1 MRRSSRLL
9 ICRQG
14 TKKYGTARSLPVIL
28 RVIRSLLDGG
38 TASDSLNNVLKGE
51 VENGWKCIFSIPR
64 LLKTAANKATAEE
77 NTGGVPS
84 GVR

>member
-1 MRRSSRLL
+1 M
-9 ICRQG
+9 
-14 TKKYGTARSLPVIL
+14 IL

-38 TASDSLNNVLKGE
+38 TASDSLNLLKGE
-51 VENGWKCIFSIPR
+51 VENCWKCLFSIPR
-64 LLKTAANKATAEE
+64 LLKTAANKAAAEE

>member
-14 TKKYGTARSLPVIL
+14 TKNYGTARSLPVIL

-38 TASDSLNNVLKGE
+38 TASDSLNLLKGE
-51 VENGWKCIFSIPR
+51 VENGWKCLFSIPR
-64 LLKTAANKATAEE
+64 LLKTAANKAAAEE

-84 GVR
+84 GLR

>member
-1 MRRSSRLL
+1 
-9 ICRQG
+9 
-14 TKKYGTARSLPVIL
+14 VIL

-38 TASDSLNNVLKGE
+38 TASDSLNLLKGE
-51 VENGWKCIFSIPR
+51 VEENGWKCLFSIPR
-64 LLKTAANKATAEE
+64 LLKTAANKAAAEE